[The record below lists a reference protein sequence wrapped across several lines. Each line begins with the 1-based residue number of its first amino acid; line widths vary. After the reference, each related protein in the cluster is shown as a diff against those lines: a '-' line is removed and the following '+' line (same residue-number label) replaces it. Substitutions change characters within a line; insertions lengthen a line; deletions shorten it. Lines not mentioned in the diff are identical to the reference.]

1 MKITNAQVFVCSPG
15 RNFVTL
21 KIETDAGIYGIGDA
35 TVNGRELSVASYLN
49 DHLCPALIGRDA
61 SAIEDTWQYFYRGA
75 YWRRGP
81 IGMAAIAAI
90 DVALWD
96 IKAKAANM
104 PLYQLL
110 GGASRTKMLS
120 YSHAAGETIEE
131 TADKVVALTER
142 GFKAV
147 RVQSAIPG
155 MPVTYGVDKVGT
167 APQAYERPRETL
179 WDTPRYLRHMPKLLA
194 HVRDV
199 VGDDLHLLHDSHH
212 RLTPQE
218 AARLAKSVEPFD
230 LFWLEDLV
238 PAENQEAF
246 RLIRQHSTTPLAVGE
261 VFNSIHDC
269 RTLLQEGLIDYIRTT
284 PVHAG
289 GITHVRR
296 IADLAGLHHVRLGS
310 HGAADMS
317 PITMGA
323 ALHLDR
329 WVPNF
334 GIQEYAFHPPEAQ
347 EVFPHEWRL
356 EDGYLLSGEK
366 PGHGVDFDENIA
378 ARFPYQRAYLDVAR
392 LSDGTLWNW

>member
-1 MKITNAQVFVCSPG
+1 MRITAAKVFVCSPG
-15 RNFVTL
+15 RNFVTIR
-21 KIETDAGIYGIGDA
+21 IETDAGIHGVGDA
-35 TVNGRELSVASYLN
+35 TVNGRELAVASYLK
-49 DHLCPALIGRDA
+49 DHLAPCLIGRDA

-81 IGMAAIAAI
+81 ITMAAIAAI
-90 DVALWD
+90 DMALWD

-110 GGASRTKMLS
+110 GGASRNHMLS
-120 YSHAAGETIEE
+120 YGHAAGETKEE
-131 TADKVVALTER
+131 TADKVAELMER
-142 GFKAV
+142 GFKAI

-155 MPVTYGVDKVGT
+155 MPATYGVDKPGFT
-167 APQAYERPRETL
+167 PQMTERPRETL
-179 WDTPRYLRHMPKLLA
+179 WDTPKYLRFLPELLA
-194 HVRDV
+194 HVRDRF
-199 VGDDLHLLHDSHH
+199 GPDLHLLHDVHH

-218 AARLAKSVEPFD
+218 AAFLAKRVEPYD
-230 LFWLEDLV
+230 LFWLEDAV

-246 RLIRQHSTTPLAVGE
+246 RFIRQHSTTPLAVGE
-261 VFNSIHDC
+261 VFNTIHDC
-269 RTLLQEGLIDYIRTT
+269 RTLIEENLIDYIRTT

-296 IADLAGLHHVRLGS
+296 IADLAALYQIRLAC

-334 GIQEYAFHPPEAQ
+334 GIQEYAFHPPAAE
-347 EVFPHEWRL
+347 EVFPHDWYWR
-356 EDGYLLSGEK
+356 DGNLHSGEK
-366 PGHGVDFDENIA
+366 PGHGVDFNEDAA
-378 ARFPYQRAYLDVAR
+378 ARHPYRPAYLDVAR
-392 LSDGTLWNW
+392 LEDGTMWNW

>member
-1 MKITNAQVFVCSPG
+1 M
-15 RNFVTL
+15 
-21 KIETDAGIYGIGDA
+21 
-35 TVNGRELSVASYLN
+35 NGRELAVASYLS

-81 IGMAAIAAI
+81 IGMAAISAI

-96 IKAKAANM
+96 IKAKAAGM

-110 GGASRTKMLS
+110 GGASRTRMLS

-131 TADKVVALTER
+131 TAEKVVALTER

-167 APQAYERPRETL
+167 APQAHARPRETS
-179 WDTPRYLRHMPKLLA
+179 WDTPRYLRHMPNLLA

-199 VGDDLHLLHDSHH
+199 VGDDLHLLHDAHH

-218 AARLAKSVEPFD
+218 AARLARSLEPYD

-269 RTLLQEGLIDYIRTT
+269 RTLIQEGLIDYIRTT

-347 EVFPHEWRL
+347 DVFPHEWRL

-366 PGHGVDFDENIA
+366 PGHGVDFDEKLA
-378 ARFPYQRAYLDVAR
+378 ARFPYRRAYLDVAR
-392 LSDGTLWNW
+392 LADGTLWHW